1 MKKLKDFILYFGWFL
16 GFETFCADLGFV
28 SSSSSLLSKY
38 LTPLVFAALF
48 TFLIIPLRQL
58 KKPEKKLSDL

>member
-16 GFETFCADLGFV
+16 GFETFCGDLGLV
-28 SSSSSLLSKY
+28 SDSSLLSKY

-48 TFLIIPLRQL
+48 TFLIFPLRQM
-58 KKPEKKLSDL
+58 KKHEKKLSDL